1 VTFADI
7 APFLTS
13 VTGLITVG
21 VSVWNLRA
29 TKKVVQQ
36 TNHIKDEL
44 VAEVRKASFASGQ
57 KDQKENPGQ

>member
-1 VTFADI
+1 MTFADV

-21 VSVWNLRA
+21 VTIWNLRA
-29 TKKVVQQ
+29 TKLVVKQ

-44 VAEVRKASFASGQ
+44 VAEVRRASFAQGK
-57 KDQKENPGQ
+57 KDEKDNPT